1 MLAEFK
7 KFLMRGNV
15 IDLAVAVVIGAAFS
29 AVINSFVDDIIN
41 PIIGLVG
48 GQDFSDLAITLKEAE
63 GADPAVELRYG
74 ALITNVI
81 NFVLVAAAIF
91 FVVVKPMQA
100 IIARRAAGQEPV
112 EDTPA
117 PSDEALLLTEIRDLL
132 ASRPGA

>member
-74 ALITNVI
+74 ARSEE
-81 NFVLVAAAIF
+81 
-91 FVVVKPMQA
+91 
-100 IIARRAAGQEPV
+100 RRVGKECV
-112 EDTPA
+112 STCG
-117 PSDEALLLTEIRDLL
+117 
-132 ASRPGA
+132 SRCLPYH

>member
-7 KFLMRGNV
+7 KFRMRGNV

-74 ALITNVI
+74 ALIANVRSE
-81 NFVLVAAAIF
+81 
-91 FVVVKPMQA
+91 
-100 IIARRAAGQEPV
+100 ARRVGKEGV
-112 EDTPA
+112 STCRSRWS
-117 PSDEALLLTEIRDLL
+117 PSHSKKKIHQHNHQA
-132 ASRPGA
+132 

>member
-1 MLAEFK
+1 MLADFK
-7 KFLMRGNV
+7 KFLMRGNI

-29 AVINSFVDDIIN
+29 AVITSFVDDIIN

-48 GQDFSDLAITLKEAE
+48 GQDFSRLTITLQEAD
-63 GADPAVELRYG
+63 ASDPGVYLRYG
-74 ALITNVI
+74 ALITALI
-81 NFVLVAAAIF
+81 RFVLVAAAIF

-100 IIARRAAGQEPV
+100 LAARRAAGQVPE

-132 ASRPGA
+132 AAREG

>member
-74 ALITNVI
+74 ALFTKVTNL
-81 NFVLVAAAIF
+81 VLVAAAIF
-91 FVVVKPMQA
+91 FVVVRK
-100 IIARRAAGQEPV
+100 GG
-112 EDTPA
+112 
-117 PSDEALLLTEIRDLL
+117 L
-132 ASRPGA
+132 